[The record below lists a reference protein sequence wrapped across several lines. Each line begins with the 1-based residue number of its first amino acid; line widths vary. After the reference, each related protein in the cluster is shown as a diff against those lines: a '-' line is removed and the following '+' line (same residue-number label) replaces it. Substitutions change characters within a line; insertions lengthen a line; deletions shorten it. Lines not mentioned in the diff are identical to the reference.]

1 MPIRRRKV
9 IRVLNIGAAPIRGID
24 NIRRDMPQ
32 RLAIFNQANK
42 DWNEKNKDYKKFI
55 LDKFHKNPLIK
66 FYAEGGNIDYIS
78 VDTCM
83 DYYCIFE
90 SLFNYVQK
98 HHKLCD
104 IEIDAS
110 GLTKEA
116 FAAALNVATCFDN
129 VDIMYAR
136 SKKADIYTPERYGKG
151 DERSGPKVIIPV
163 TRVQISN
170 LDKKDSRHYR
180 VFRAVFSVHLHE
192 VERKRQPDQPIVFT
206 SNLVK
211 DYIRD
216 EEKKKKELE
225 SIPATSTTQH
235 LRKFSSDG
243 LIRMDVLSARAYEL
257 EMTPFGIGLAR
268 ALSLEGGI

>member
-1 MPIRRRKV
+1 MPIHRRKV
-9 IRVLNIGAAPIRGID
+9 IRVLSIGAAPIRGID
-24 NIRRDMPQ
+24 NVRRDMPQ
-32 RLAIFNQANK
+32 RLAIFDQANK
-42 DWNEKNKDYKKFI
+42 DWNEKNKDYKEFI
-55 LDKFHKNPLIK
+55 LNKFYEHALIK
-66 FYAEGGNIDYIS
+66 FYKEDKNIDYIS

-83 DYYCIFE
+83 DYYSVFE
-90 SLFNYVQK
+90 PLFNYVQK
-98 HHKLCD
+98 HHKRYD

-110 GLTKEA
+110 GFTKEA

-129 VDIMYAR
+129 IDVIYAR
-136 SKKADIYTPERYGKG
+136 SKKADVYTPERYGKG

-180 VFRAVFSVHLHE
+180 VFQAVFSVHLHE
-192 VERKRQPDQPIVFT
+192 VERKRQPDQLIVFT

-211 DYIRD
+211 DYIRN

-225 SIPATSTTQH
+225 SIPTTSITQH
-235 LRKFSSDG
+235 LRKFSSYG
-243 LIRMDVLSARAYEL
+243 LIRMDFLSARAYEL

-268 ALSLEGGI
+268 ALSLEGRV